1 MKNAVLG
8 TCLSTLAH
16 VFLYAGNVFWTRA
29 GNLLHFILP
38 SPKQFK
44 KCNYVLMFKE
54 NHLIFPQKNQSK
66 NAHHHNQVQLPL
78 ISFFLFFF
86 FLQETAAQSGKT
98 MNVASPHRPIDITL
112 LK

>member
-1 MKNAVLG
+1 MEQLLVRNAVLG
-8 TCLSTLAH
+8 TCLSALAH
-16 VFLYAGNVFWTRA
+16 VCLHAGNVFWTRA

-54 NHLIFPQKNQSK
+54 NHLIFPQKYQSR
-66 NAHHHNQVQLPL
+66 NAHHHNQVRFQLL
-78 ISFFLFFF
+78 SFFL

-98 MNVASPHRPIDITL
+98 MNVASPIDL
-112 LK
+112 